1 MIVYN
6 KPFLKI
12 AEFYYQPP
20 VEGRNG
26 LDIARCYYQ
35 ESPIEGTQQSVFH
48 TLQIELTQDAD
59 QILAGMKKDNR
70 QQIRYAEREGIKTE
84 ASNSPDTRWMQEFF
98 TFYDAFA
105 QGKGL
110 PPANR
115 ARLAAMRE
123 ANMLDLSRAIDPV
136 TGDTLVWHCTLRT
149 PSAAR
154 LVHSASLA
162 RDAEQSRTTGRAN
175 RGLHWQDMLRFREA
189 GLATYDF
196 GGWYAGDTDEAKLRI
211 NKFKESFGGKVVQLY
226 NVDRGLTLRG
236 AVAIRARHLLET
248 WKERKN

>member
-6 KPFLKI
+6 KQFLKI

-20 VEGRNG
+20 VAERG

-35 ESPIEGTQQSVFH
+35 QAPIEGTQQTVFH
-48 TLQIELTQDAD
+48 TLQIDLTQDAE
-59 QILAGMKKDNR
+59 QILAAMKKDNR
-70 QQIRYAEREGIKTE
+70 QQIRYAERDGIATEGSSAPSDE
-84 ASNSPDTRWMQEFF
+84 WMQQFF
-98 TFYDAFA
+98 AFYDAFA

-115 ARLAAMRE
+115 ARLIAMRE
-123 ANMLDLSRAIDPV
+123 ANMLDLSRAIDPQSGE
-136 TGDTLVWHCTLRT
+136 TIVWHCTLLT
-149 PSAAR
+149 PQAAR

-162 RDAEQSRTTGRAN
+162 RDAAQSRTTARAN
-175 RGLHWQDMLRFREA
+175 CWLHWQDIVRFREA

-196 GGWYAGDTDEAKLRI
+196 GGWYAGEEDEAKLRI

-236 AVAIRARHLLET
+236 AVAIRARHLLEN